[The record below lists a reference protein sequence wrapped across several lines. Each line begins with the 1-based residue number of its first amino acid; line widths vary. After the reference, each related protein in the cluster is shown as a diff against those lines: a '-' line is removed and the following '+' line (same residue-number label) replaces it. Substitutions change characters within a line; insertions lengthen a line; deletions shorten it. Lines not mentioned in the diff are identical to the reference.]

1 LELIIRLALMKLGV
15 KPEMEE
21 VSGELVAGGEEKLR
35 VSSEVWCAAD
45 P

>member
-1 LELIIRLALMKLGV
+1 LELIIRLALKLGA

-21 VSGELVAGGEEKLR
+21 VSGELVAGEEKLS
-35 VSSEVWCAAD
+35 VSSEVCCAAD

>member
-1 LELIIRLALMKLGV
+1 LELIIRLALKLGV
-15 KPEMEE
+15 KAEMEE
-21 VSGELVAGGEEKLR
+21 MSGELVAGEEKLS